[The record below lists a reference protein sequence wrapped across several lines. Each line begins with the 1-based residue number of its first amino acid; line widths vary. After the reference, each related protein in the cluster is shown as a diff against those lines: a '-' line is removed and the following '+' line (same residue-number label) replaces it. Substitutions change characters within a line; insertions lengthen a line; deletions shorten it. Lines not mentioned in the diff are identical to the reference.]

1 MSEGPF
7 RRRGPR
13 RIGESP
19 TAELASSAPPGS
31 GRATPRA
38 SRRRRDLAPYLIG
51 LTVIVLAVAL
61 IVLFVP
67 PIALLDDDDATS
79 QDDAAAQVAA
89 LNGDPAVT
97 IRADL
102 RERLPDVPDNLQP
115 VSSIYD
121 LTVPPTLEG
130 PFLVTLRLNSPTQDA
145 RNLGAYTFN
154 NGLWERLD
162 PALLTE
168 DNAAATVELA
178 QAPSNLAIL
187 RRLQFRDTVTGTLPQ
202 GTDLA
207 AAAVNTLTIINPIG
221 FVPANDGSLLGRVE
235 ALPSD
240 VTQAIYPV
248 VQADVTLA
256 ETINTVIASEQLRRQ
271 HINNILLMVQTG
283 RYDGVDID
291 YEFISPA
298 LREAFTSFVTEL
310 ADQLHRDDRGI
321 SVHVPLPRSDASG
334 FNEGAYDLAVLG
346 AAVDLIKLTPPRDQS
361 IFRETLANALPP
373 ILNRVASEKI
383 LLKLTP
389 LSVVKSATV
398 TQLVTQREALG
409 VAALVSVREPGPVLA
424 GSRVTLVGNSLF
436 QDGGASGLFWDRF
449 ANAVSFIYPDVNGQ
463 LVTIWLENRF
473 SIGFKLDLIA
483 DFGLGGLA
491 LEDVSDDPGH
501 AQLWDTVNDFLESG
515 GVRLV
520 LPNSELYIP
529 VWESDEGELG
539 GSGAAGWVVW
549 TTPTRPGP
557 YEVRLIVSDG
567 DVRVGRALTVRVE
580 G

>member
-13 RIGESP
+13 RVGERPS
-19 TAELASSAPPGS
+19 AEPAPSAPPGS

-38 SRRRRDLAPYLIG
+38 SRGRRDLGPYLIG
-51 LTVIVLAVAL
+51 LAVVGLAVAL
-61 IVLFVP
+61 IVFFVP

-79 QDDAAAQVAA
+79 QDAAVAQVAA
-89 LNGDPAVT
+89 LNGDAPVT

-115 VSSIYD
+115 VSPIYD
-121 LTVPPTLEG
+121 LTVSPTLAG
-130 PFLVTLRLNSPTQDA
+130 PFQLTLRLNSPTQDA
-145 RNLGAYTFN
+145 RNLGAYTFVD
-154 NGLWERLD
+154 GLWERLD
-162 PALLTE
+162 PAFLTE
-168 DNAAATVELA
+168 DHVAATVELEQVPA
-178 QAPSNLAIL
+178 NMAIL
-187 RRLQFRDTVTGTLPQ
+187 RRLQFRDTVTGTLPH

-221 FVPANDGSLLGRVE
+221 FVPASDGSLLGRVE

-248 VQADVTLA
+248 VIADVTLA

-298 LREAFTSFVTEL
+298 LREAFTSFISEL

-321 SVHVPLPRSDASG
+321 SVHIPLPRNDASG

-346 AAVDLIKLTPPRDQS
+346 AVVDLLKLTPPRDQS
-361 IFRETLANALPP
+361 IFRETLANALPSV
-373 ILNRVASEKI
+373 LNRVPSEKI

-389 LSVVKSATV
+389 LSVVKSATA

-409 VAALVSVREPGPVLA
+409 VAAIVSVREPGPVLA

-520 LPNSELYIP
+520 LPNSELYRP
-529 VWESDEGELG
+529 VWESDDGELG

-549 TTPTRPGP
+549 TTPTRPGT

>member
-1 MSEGPF
+1 
-7 RRRGPR
+7 
-13 RIGESP
+13 
-19 TAELASSAPPGS
+19 
-31 GRATPRA
+31 
-38 SRRRRDLAPYLIG
+38 
-51 LTVIVLAVAL
+51 
-61 IVLFVP
+61 
-67 PIALLDDDDATS
+67 
-79 QDDAAAQVAA
+79 
-89 LNGDPAVT
+89 
-97 IRADL
+97 
-102 RERLPDVPDNLQP
+102 
-115 VSSIYD
+115 
-121 LTVPPTLEG
+121 
-130 PFLVTLRLNSPTQDA
+130 
-145 RNLGAYTFN
+145 
-154 NGLWERLD
+154 
-162 PALLTE
+162 
-168 DNAAATVELA
+168 
-178 QAPSNLAIL
+178 
-187 RRLQFRDTVTGTLPQ
+187 
-202 GTDLA
+202 
-207 AAAVNTLTIINPIG
+207 
-221 FVPANDGSLLGRVE
+221 
-235 ALPSD
+235 
-240 VTQAIYPV
+240 
-248 VQADVTLA
+248 
-256 ETINTVIASEQLRRQ
+256 
-271 HINNILLMVQTG
+271 
-283 RYDGVDID
+283 
-291 YEFISPA
+291 
-298 LREAFTSFVTEL
+298 
-310 ADQLHRDDRGI
+310 
-321 SVHVPLPRSDASG
+321 VPLPRSDASG

-361 IFRETLANALPP
+361 IFRETLANTLPP
-373 ILNRVASEKI
+373 ILNRVPSEKI

-389 LSVVKSATV
+389 LSVVKSATA

-409 VAALVSVREPGPVLA
+409 VAAIVSVGEPGPVLA

-520 LPNSELYIP
+520 LPNSELYSP

-549 TTPTRPGP
+549 TTPTRPGT

>member
-13 RIGESP
+13 RIGESATPKVAP
-19 TAELASSAPPGS
+19 TSSPRS
-31 GRATPRA
+31 VRATPPTPRGG
-38 SRRRRDLAPYLIG
+38 RDFGPYLIG
-51 LTVIVLAVAL
+51 LAVIALAVVIV
-61 IVLFVP
+61 VLFVP
-67 PIALLDDDDATS
+67 PIALLDDEEPAP
-79 QDDAAAQVAA
+79 QDDAAAQVGT
-89 LNGDPAVT
+89 LNGEAAAV

-102 RERLPDVPDNLQP
+102 RERLPSVPDNLQP
-115 VSSIYD
+115 VSPIYD
-121 LTVPPTLEG
+121 ITVPPGLEG
-130 PFLVTLRLNSPTQDA
+130 PFLLTLRLNSPTQDA
-145 RNLGAYTFN
+145 RNLGAYTYDD
-154 NGLWERLD
+154 GLWERLD
-162 PALLTE
+162 PAILTE

-178 QAPSNLAIL
+178 EMPPNVAIL
-187 RRLQFRDTVTGTLPQ
+187 RRLQFRDTVTGTLPA

-221 FVPANDGSLLGRVE
+221 FVPADDGSLLGRVE

-240 VTQAIYPV
+240 VTQAVYPV
-248 VQADVTLA
+248 VLADATLT

-298 LREAFTSFVTEL
+298 LRDAFTSFIMEL

-321 SVHVPLPRSDASG
+321 SVHIPLPRSDASG

-346 AAVDLIKLTPPRDQS
+346 AAVDLIKLTPPRDRS
-361 IFRETLANALPP
+361 IWRETLANSLPP
-373 ILNRVASEKI
+373 VLNRVPSEKI

-389 LSVVKSATV
+389 LSVVKSATA

-409 VAALVSVREPGPVLA
+409 VAAILSVREPGPVLS

-449 ANAVSFIYPDVNGQ
+449 ASAVSFIYPDVNAQ

-501 AQLWDTVNDFLESG
+501 AQLWETVNDFLESG

-520 LPNSELYIP
+520 LPNSELYTP
-529 VWESDEGELG
+529 VWEADEGELG
-539 GSGAAGWVVW
+539 GSGSAGWVVW
-549 TTPTRPGP
+549 TTPTQPGT

-567 DVRVGRALTVRVE
+567 DVRVGRAITVRVE